1 MRLSIVLPVLD
12 AAKTLQA
19 TLASLGTD
27 DDIVLADGGS
37 RDASAID
44 ASASAPGVRLVV
56 APRGRGSQL
65 RAGADAAAG
74 DWLLFVH
81 ADTRLSAGW
90 RRAVADFAANPANA
104 DKAGYFELAFDG
116 QDRRAARIARLA
128 NWRARVFGLPYGDQ
142 GLMIGRAF
150 YQKLGGYKPIPLM
163 EDVDL
168 VRRIG
173 KRNLVRLAVTA
184 TTSAVRYE
192 RDGYAA
198 RPLKNLA
205 CLALYFL
212 GVSPQTI
219 LRLYR

>member
-12 AAKTLQA
+12 AAKTLPA
-19 TLASLGTD
+19 TLASLGTG

-37 RDASAID
+37 SDGGTSM
-44 ASASAPGVRLVV
+44 PGVRLVK
-56 APRGRGSQL
+56 APRGRGTQL
-65 RAGADAAAG
+65 GAGADAAAG
-74 DWLLFVH
+74 DWLLFMH
-81 ADTRLSAGW
+81 ADTRLSSGW
-90 RRAVADFAANPANA
+90 RQRVADFAADPANA
-104 DKAGYFELAFDG
+104 NKAGYFELAFDS

-142 GLMIGRAF
+142 GLVIGRAF
-150 YQKLGGYKPIPLM
+150 YKKLGGYKPIPLM

-173 KRNLVRLAVTA
+173 KQNLVRLAATA

-198 RPLKNLA
+198 RPLKNLV

-212 GVSPQTI
+212 GVSPQAI
-219 LRLYR
+219 ARLYQ